1 MDVPLREFKIM
12 TEKEEIQPKNI
23 IPGDPGGAGHRSMI
37 EVEGLTKNYGLV
49 RAVDHVSF
57 KIPPGQV
64 FGLLG
69 PNGAGK
75 TTTIKILTTLSIPD
89 SGRCW
94 IDGVEVIKDPF
105 SVKGRIGVVPQ
116 ENNLDRDLTAYENLQ
131 IYAWLHRV
139 KQAREEIQ
147 SLLQAVDL
155 WERKDSVVS
164 QFSGGMQ
171 RRLLLA
177 RALLPKPPVLFLD
190 EPSIGLDPQIRRQ
203 MWDMIRKTKIE
214 GRTIVLT
221 THYIE
226 EAEALCDRVGILS
239 KGRLIALD
247 APRSLKAIVG
257 EYVVE
262 FINPEGKLVQQICRN
277 PEEAHALARQRENGV
292 TVRKTNLEDVFIK
305 LTGERIE

>member
-1 MDVPLREFKIM
+1 MDHDDARNGM
-12 TEKEEIQPKNI
+12 
-23 IPGDPGGAGHRSMI
+23 MI
-37 EVEGLTKNYGLV
+37 EAEGLIKDYGPI
-49 RAVDHVSF
+49 RAVDGVSF
-57 KIPPGQV
+57 KIRAGEV

-75 TTTIKILTTLSIPD
+75 TTTIKILTTLSLPN

-94 IDGVEVIKDPF
+94 IDGFDVRENPMAIKA
-105 SVKGRIGVVPQ
+105 RIGVVPQ
-116 ENNLDRDLTAYENLQ
+116 ETNLDRDLTAYENLF
-131 IYAWLHRV
+131 IYARLHRV
-139 KQAREEIQ
+139 ENYRSAIEAMLR
-147 SLLQAVDL
+147 AVDL
-155 WERKDSVVS
+155 WERKDSTVAK
-164 QFSGGMQ
+164 FSGGMQ

-214 GRTIVLT
+214 GRTLVLT

-226 EAEALCDRVGILS
+226 EAEALCDHVGILS
-239 KGRLIALD
+239 RGRLIALD
-247 APRSLKAIVG
+247 APQNLKAIVG

-262 FINPEGKLVQQICRN
+262 FVDSEGRLRQQIYRTA
-277 PEEAHALARQRENGV
+277 EDAHERAKQRENGV
-292 TVRKTNLEDVFIK
+292 TIRKTNLEDVFIK